1 MRTFTKWSATAA
13 LALMILA
20 GAVPGAHAQIANPIF
35 QVPFGVN
42 PYQRIRPNLTA
53 LQANYLIA
61 SRGQALSFVPPYAL
75 GYNPYPSPI
84 VVNPY
89 VPPPL
94 YYGGGGGYTNP
105 YNPYLSPYAG
115 YTNPYTPAGAGAG
128 YGSSATNP
136 YMPGNGYDP
145 YNPYYPYVDPYGGFL
160 RGTADVM
167 RAQSQLMMDQE
178 RARLLREQ
186 VLQTKMDTRKKAL
199 ETDLWIKA
207 NTPTFT
213 DEQAKIAKT
222 ILKRIQTS
230 ATPAEI
236 ESGKAL
242 NVLLD
247 DLRKH
252 MDKKVSVAAMPVDED
267 VLQHLNVTK
276 SGVGN
281 LGLLRNEGQLTWP
294 KVLRDLATPAEL
306 KEIEA
311 QAVRVVPRAAEGK
324 IDENV
329 LSELKTNV
337 GKLRAQLGNKFN
349 ELPTSQYMEGKRFLN
364 SFEDALLALQQ
375 GDAPDYFNFRN
386 YVRSHKNLQDVVN
399 FMVDRGLRFAP
410 AVAGD
415 EGAYVAMHTA
425 LAAYD
430 VAVNTQDVASNKQ

>member
-1 MRTFTKWSATAA
+1 MRTFTTWSAAGA
-13 LALMILA
+13 LALTVLTV
-20 GAVPGAHAQIANPIF
+20 AVPGAHAQIVNPIF

-61 SRGQALSFVPPYAL
+61 SRGQALWNVPPYAL
-75 GYNPYPSPI
+75 GYNPYPAPI
-84 VVNPY
+84 YTPY

-94 YYGGGGGYTNP
+94 YYGGGGGGYTNP

-115 YTNPYTPAGAGAG
+115 YTNPYTPGGAG
-128 YGSSATNP
+128 YGGSITNP
-136 YMPGNGYDP
+136 YLPGTGNDAS
-145 YNPYYPYVDPYGGFL
+145 YNPYYPYYNDPYGGYL
-160 RGTADVM
+160 RGAADVM

-247 DLRKH
+247 DLRRH
-252 MDKKVSVAAMPVDED
+252 IDKKSSVGAMPLDED
-267 VLQHLNVTK
+267 VLRHLNVTK

-281 LGLLRNEGQLTWP
+281 LGLLRNNGQFTWP
-294 KVLRDLATPAEL
+294 KTLRELATPAEL
-306 KEIEA
+306 KETEIQA
-311 QAVRVVPRAAEGK
+311 QQVVSQAPSGK
-324 IDENV
+324 VDANL
-329 LSELKTNV
+329 LSELKTNI
-337 GKLRAQLGNKFN
+337 GKLRTQLSNKVN

-364 SFEDALLALQQ
+364 SFEDALLGLQQ
-375 GDAPDYFNFRN
+375 GDGPDYFNFRT
-386 YVRSHKNLQDVVN
+386 YVESHKNLQDIVN
-399 FMVDRGLRFAP
+399 YMVDRGLRFAP
-410 AVAGD
+410 TVAGD
-415 EGAYVAMHTA
+415 EGAYVAMHSA
-425 LAAYD
+425 LAAFD